1 MADGRKTTSNKTQY
15 DVQIVDDD
23 VMTCLGQHTNRIITS
38 DGGVEAA
45 ERKIQ
50 FRGSPSKGTKTILP
64 LRSRWLRSGKRYTT

>member
-1 MADGRKTTSNKTQY
+1 MADGRKTTSNKTHY

-45 ERKIQ
+45 DPTQ
-50 FRGSPSKGTKTILP
+50 HPVGLCSSSPVGLDS
-64 LRSRWLRSGKRYTT
+64 S

>member
-15 DVQIVDDD
+15 DVQVVD

-45 ERKIQ
+45 DPTQHRV
-50 FRGSPSKGTKTILP
+50 GLCSSSPVGLDS
-64 LRSRWLRSGKRYTT
+64 S